1 MTTAARGPAML
12 QTALSDL
19 GRAPWA
25 SLQTQKHLGD
35 PWEGKE
41 PARDHTES
49 GGLSGTSIDR

>member
-1 MTTAARGPAML
+1 ML

-25 SLQTQKHLGD
+25 SMQTQKHLGD

>member
-1 MTTAARGPAML
+1 MP

-19 GRAPWA
+19 ESAPWA
-25 SLQTQKHLGD
+25 PLQTQKQLGD

-49 GGLSGTSIDR
+49 GGLSGTSTDR